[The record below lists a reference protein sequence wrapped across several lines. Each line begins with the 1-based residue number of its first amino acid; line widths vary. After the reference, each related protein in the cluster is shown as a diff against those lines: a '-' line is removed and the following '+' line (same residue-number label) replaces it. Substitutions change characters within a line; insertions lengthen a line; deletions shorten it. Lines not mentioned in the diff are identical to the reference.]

1 MANTTGQTVTL
12 LNNVPI
18 YVQFKVNIGSTST
31 GYTEYFS
38 EGQQRSIDLGTDT
51 FREGVSMGIS
61 AHADSGTTH
70 HFDGLVYQANGARIN
85 LVATGGSISDWQI
98 TLA

>member
-1 MANTTGQTVTL
+1 
-12 LNNVPI
+12 
-18 YVQFKVNIGSTST
+18 
-31 GYTEYFS
+31 
-38 EGQQRSIDLGTDT
+38 
-51 FREGVSMGIS
+51 MGIS